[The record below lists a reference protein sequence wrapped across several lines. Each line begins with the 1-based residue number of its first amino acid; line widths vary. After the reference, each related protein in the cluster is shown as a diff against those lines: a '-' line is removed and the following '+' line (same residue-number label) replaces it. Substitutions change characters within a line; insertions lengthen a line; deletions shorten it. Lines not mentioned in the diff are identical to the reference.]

1 MASPAQSQASEITQL
16 AIEVFE
22 DANYAAAWLNERN
35 VALDNRSP
43 AEVVMSDPKGTEV
56 VKNLLLRI
64 QYGVL
69 A

>member
-1 MASPAQSQASEITQL
+1 MASVAQPQAVDITQL

-22 DANYAAAWLNERN
+22 DENYATAWLKERN
-35 VALDNRSP
+35 VALDGRSP
-43 AEVVMSDPKGTEV
+43 MEVVMSDRKGTEV

>member
-1 MASPAQSQASEITQL
+1 MAASASSQASDINQL

-22 DANYAAAWLNERN
+22 DADYATAWLNERN
-35 VALDNRSP
+35 IALDNRTP
-43 AEVVMSDPKGTEV
+43 AEVVMSDPRGTEV